1 MDNIWGTFKTTKSH
15 LFATYATSTIAS
27 IFYHVALMNI
37 LIISA
42 KIDIMKKSMQ
52 LSPHYYRNHR
62 HATSHIHTGTNQF
75 PPCMDNTLPSWLF
88 PCICYLLKCK
98 FLTQLCPNIMCIEGT
113 SSNRICIEFHPF
125 QHPFA
130 NLVIQLIEFK
140 YCNDYLS
147 ILTIA

>member
-1 MDNIWGTFKTTKSH
+1 MGNFQNHKISPLCHLCHLNNCLHLLPCCTNEHINNLRKNRYNEEVHAIVTTLLSQPSTCHFTHPHGYKS
-15 LFATYATSTIAS
+15 I
-27 IFYHVALMNI
+27 
-37 LIISA
+37 
-42 KIDIMKKSMQ
+42 
-52 LSPHYYRNHR
+52 P
-62 HATSHIHTGTNQF
+62 

>member
-15 LFATYATSTIAS
+15 LFATYVTSTIAS

-75 PPCMDNTLPSWLF
+75 PPLHGQYTTLMAISMHMLPSQMQISNTTLP
-88 PCICYLLKCK
+88 
-98 FLTQLCPNIMCIEGT
+98 
-113 SSNRICIEFHPF
+113 
-125 QHPFA
+125 QHH
-130 NLVIQLIEFK
+130 VH
-140 YCNDYLS
+140 
-147 ILTIA
+147 